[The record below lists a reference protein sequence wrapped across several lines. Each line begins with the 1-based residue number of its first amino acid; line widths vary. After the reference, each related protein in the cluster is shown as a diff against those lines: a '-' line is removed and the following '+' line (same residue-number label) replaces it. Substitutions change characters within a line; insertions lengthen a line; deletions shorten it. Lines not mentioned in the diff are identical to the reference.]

1 MNENKNMFF
10 VFLFNV
16 LMKTDILIPD
26 LYFYNIKIQTNIKQ
40 NLVEKYVEKSQIFEN
55 YFGLRGIA
63 VIAHHPYQVW
73 YVYLGKYGK
82 TRNSCLL
89 SVEKMEWELPSRIL
103 VTRNPNWSQRSRTE
117 TGCVKGRY

>member
-16 LMKTDILIPD
+16 LMKTGILIPD

-40 NLVEKYVEKSQIFEN
+40 NLVEKYVEKSQTFENIFEN

-63 VIAHHPYQVW
+63 VIAHHPYH
-73 YVYLGKYGK
+73 
-82 TRNSCLL
+82 TRCGMS
-89 SVEKMEWELPSRIL
+89 IL
-103 VTRNPNWSQRSRTE
+103 ANM
-117 TGCVKGRY
+117 GR